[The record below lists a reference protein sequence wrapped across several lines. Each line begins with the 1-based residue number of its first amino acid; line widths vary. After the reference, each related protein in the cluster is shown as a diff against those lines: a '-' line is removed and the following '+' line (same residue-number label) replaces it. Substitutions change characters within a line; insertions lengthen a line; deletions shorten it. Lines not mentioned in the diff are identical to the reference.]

1 MDIKFAEVEVKV
13 KRDPGVLD
21 LPLPSLGSRNASGV
35 DLRSSEEGVLMPGEV
50 RSFGTGLF
58 VEIPPGYE
66 FQVRSRSGLAL
77 KNQVMVLN
85 SPGTVDADYRGEI
98 RVILYNAGSK
108 PFEVKRGDRI
118 AQMVLCPVY
127 RPSFVEVDSTEDL
140 SKTERDSGGFGSTG
154 IR

>member
-1 MDIKFAEVEVKV
+1 MSSVEVRI
-13 KRDPGVLD
+13 KRGSGAED
-21 LPLPSLGSRNASGV
+21 LPLPSQGTPHSSGV
-35 DLRSSEEGVLMPGEV
+35 DLRSAEEGILMPGEV

-98 RVILYNAGSK
+98 RVILYNAGSQ

-118 AQMVLCPVY
+118 AQMVLCPVF
-127 RPSFVEVDSTEDL
+127 RPLFLEVEEL
-140 SKTERDSGGFGSTG
+140 SETDRSSGGFGSTG
-154 IR
+154 VR